1 MRFFSCLFI
10 LSLFRIFGKGWAVP
24 SGTTEYSTFQ
34 IANEEWDPETIFGNT
49 KANFQVGVET
59 KGTNTFQDIGFGYV
73 GSALQYKPPAVIAY
87 QQTDNKM
94 QTKGDLLFGTRDEVS
109 GNVAVTK
116 RMSVKAAGNVEVY
129 GRLDAFYG
137 ITIHEDPTNEVYEEL
152 DVAATI
158 RSLKRRIEKLEEK
171 MAHS

>member
-1 MRFFSCLFI
+1 MRYFHTFFI
-10 LSLFRIFGKGWAVP
+10 LSLFRVFGKGHAVP

-34 IANEEWDPETIFGNT
+34 IANEEWNPETIFGNT

-87 QQTDNKM
+87 QQTDDKM

-129 GRLDAFYG
+129 GRLDVFYG
-137 ITIHEDPTNEVYEEL
+137 ITLHPDPADEVYEEF
-152 DVAATI
+152 DVAETI
-158 RSLKRRIEKLEEK
+158 KALRRRIEILEER
-171 MAHS
+171 MNGL